1 VIAKYYP
8 QILVSLQFGIIGL
21 MAIFSDGVLSSIYAI
36 LLFIIGALIGL
47 WALTHNQLGNFHIQP
62 IIRDDSRLITTG
74 IYKYIR
80 HPMYLSVIIM
90 MSALLLSTV
99 TIVEGILFL
108 SLIVV
113 LTLKAKREESLWLEH
128 NEAYNDYKNSSKL
141 FIPFVL

>member
-1 VIAKYYP
+1 MIDKYYP

-62 IIRDDSRLITTG
+62 IIRDGSRLITSG

-99 TIVEGILFL
+99 TIVEGILFIT
-108 SLIVV
+108 LIVV

-128 NEAYNDYKNSSKL
+128 NEAYDDYKNSSKL